1 MRGDKGSKAKSGSL
15 ELATKRSALDS
26 TTQRLSDPPIPAG
39 NSFTS
44 VKRTVTHFY
53 PLGRLGNSALPSS
66 RVARRHLPFTIRPR
80 WLLCVCVPKCVP
92 LAVLRSRLLL
102 RLRSRFVSVR
112 TSHACDALFS
122 LYLMRARERASVA
135 SAVAGDPHSSNVVI
149 LGGLFSFTGSLS
161 SSGPQREGSFV
172 GARTN
177 SRQSLVLVTL
187 TKTARRWR
195 YLCHSCC
202 SYRRG
207 ERQQRSVAH
216 SWLATSYNYV
226 RRRNESEGMRS
237 ARARERERA
246 RVAF

>member
-1 MRGDKGSKAKSGSL
+1 MA
-15 ELATKRSALDS
+15 
-26 TTQRLSDPPIPAG
+26 
-39 NSFTS
+39 
-44 VKRTVTHFY
+44 VV
-53 PLGRLGNSALPSS
+53 
-66 RVARRHLPFTIRPR
+66 
-80 WLLCVCVPKCVP
+80 WCVPRCVP

-102 RLRSRFVSVR
+102 RSRFVSVR
-112 TSHACDALFS
+112 TSHACAARVVLFS

-216 SWLATSYNYV
+216 SWLATSYDYV